1 MKKRKGLF
9 FLGMLFLASILFSCK
24 NDDSDD
30 SISIKIT
37 GELTSAENENL
48 ADYGSLIMHITQASK
63 DFSDVKEDS
72 QEIKIKNNIS
82 INKKL
87 KNALD
92 QFSIEFYII
101 PLKSEQ
107 IENTN
112 KKKQGDILGTLNLT
126 YEITSPNTEK
136 KGEKNLIFYANQIN
150 FFKEGTTTP
159 DSENSLVQ
167 CNTTDCIWIEDSATL
182 AVKADEEPDITKPT
196 YVPYDGDVLDID
208 ESSILEI
215 PEHAQKKDGETDPDK
230 RTKVNVQFISAPSDD
245 FFNFGTKTSTDELQF
260 GDVAYFAQSEY
271 AANKNTVKSA
281 FGNGA
286 LLMMFGGE
294 LEDVATIFD
303 DLSIDT
309 SYISETELENKG
321 APVFFI
327 GKYEDNTFFEVLYT
341 EEASRNED
349 SNKIAVNQMA
359 RQIILA
365 YNNLDDIAEEIKD
378 NLTPESSIRAA
389 SGEEI
394 RNILKNYGTAD
405 ATISQRFYQKI
416 PIKHTWNYIRNGWDG
431 ALGKYKQYGSNYEL
445 VDAHYRKLLVWFI
458 HVYPN
463 KDKGEEYGKHYY
475 YIQDMPSFTYKN
487 TYFGEVTQAVGN
499 DTEKYRV
506 YGGGSSPVTIAKTQ
520 EFYGRE
526 AEISFEPA
534 YSSDIEK
541 VEWCYDSPI
550 TQDVDLKKSTTSGWS
565 FTATA
570 NGSIGSGGKK
580 KASIEASA
588 SYNFSNTVEWEEK
601 AVTIE
606 RLSEPGK
613 ANFSWRYKM
622 RPADFYFKFFN
633 RAMTEYE
640 ENTPC
645 VTAKTSLMPE
655 AYSQYIFSVSDEYVR
670 DLPFRM
676 TMKST
681 LQRLAGKA
689 GTRCCEGNARA
700 EQSDIVRL
708 PYDRYFDYAKGEA
721 SETIVK

>member
-9 FLGMLFLASILFSCK
+9 VLGMLFLASILFSCK
-24 NDDSDD
+24 DDDSDD
-30 SISIKIT
+30 SINIKIT
-37 GELTSAENENL
+37 GELTSPENENL
-48 ADYGSLIMHITQASK
+48 SDYGSLFMHITQASK
-63 DFSDVKEDS
+63 DFTDVKEDS

-82 INKKL
+82 ITKKL
-87 KNALD
+87 KNASD
-92 QFSIEFYII
+92 QFSIEFYVI
-101 PLKSEQ
+101 PLDTKQ
-107 IENTN
+107 VENTN
-112 KKKQGDILGTLNLT
+112 KKNQGDELGNLKLT
-126 YEITSPNTEK
+126 YEITAPNAEK
-136 KGEKNLIFYANQIN
+136 KGEKNLVFYADRIN
-150 FFKEGTTTP
+150 FYAEGTTSTDP
-159 DSENSLVQ
+159 DDFFVQ
-167 CNTTDCIWIEDSATL
+167 CNTTDCIWIEDSKTL
-182 AVKADEEPDITKPT
+182 AVKADEERDITKST
-196 YVPYDGDVLDID
+196 YLPYESEELDID
-208 ESSILEI
+208 DSSILEI
-215 PEHAQKKDGETDPDK
+215 PEHEK
-230 RTKVNVQFISAPSDD
+230 RAKVNVKFISTPSDD
-245 FFNFGTKTSTDELQF
+245 FFNFGDKTSDGLKF

-271 AANKNTVKSA
+271 AANKEIVKSA
-281 FGNGA
+281 FGEGA
-286 LLMMFGGE
+286 LLMMFGGD

-321 APVFFI
+321 EPVFFI
-327 GKYEDNTFFEVLYT
+327 GKYKDNTFFEVLYT

-349 SNKIAVNQMA
+349 SNKLAVNQMA

-365 YNNLDDIAEEIKD
+365 YNNLDDIAEDIRD
-378 NLTPESSIRAA
+378 NPLSPESSIRAA
-389 SGEEI
+389 SGEEVK
-394 RNILKNYGTAD
+394 NILKNYGTAD

-416 PIKHTWNYIRNGWDG
+416 PIKNTWNYIRNGWDG
-431 ALGKYKQYGSNYEL
+431 ALKKYKQYGKDYEL

-463 KDKGEEYGKHYY
+463 KDKGEKYGKHYY

-506 YGGGSSPVTIAKTQ
+506 YGGGHSPVTMAKTQ

-534 YSSDIEK
+534 YSSDIKK
-541 VEWCYDSPI
+541 VDWCYDSPI

-570 NGSIGSGGKK
+570 DGSVGSGGKN
-580 KASIEASA
+580 KAGIKASA

-633 RAMTEYE
+633 TAMTEYT

-689 GTRCCEGNARA
+689 GTNCCEGNARD

-708 PYDRYFDYAKGEA
+708 PYDRYFDYTNGEA
-721 SETIVK
+721 SETIVN

>member
-1 MKKRKGLF
+1 M
-9 FLGMLFLASILFSCK
+9 ASILFSCK

-63 DFSDVKEDS
+63 DFSDIKEDS

-92 QFSIEFYII
+92 QFSIEFYIT

-112 KKKQGDILGTLNLT
+112 KKKQGDVLGNLNLT
-126 YEITSPNTEK
+126 YEITAPNAEK

-150 FFKEGTTTP
+150 FFAEGTATP
-159 DSENSLVQ
+159 APENSLVQ
-167 CNTTDCIWIEDSATL
+167 CYTTDCIWIDDSATL
-182 AVKADEEPDITKPT
+182 AVHADEETDITKPT

-208 ESSILEI
+208 DSSILEI
-215 PEHAQKKDGETDPDK
+215 PEHEK
-230 RTKVNVQFISAPSDD
+230 RAKVNVKFISTPSDD

-260 GDVAYFAQSEY
+260 GDVAYFAQADY
-271 AANKNTVKSA
+271 AATKTPVKSA
-281 FGNGA
+281 FSKGA

-321 APVFFI
+321 DPVFFI

-359 RQIILA
+359 SQIILA
-365 YNNLDDIAEEIKD
+365 YNNLDDIVEEIKD
-378 NLTPESSIRAA
+378 NLTPASSIRAA
-389 SGEEI
+389 SGEEVK
-394 RNILKNYGTAD
+394 NILKNYGSAD

-416 PIKHTWNYIRNGWDG
+416 PIKHTWNYKRNGWEG
-431 ALGKYKQYGSNYEL
+431 ALKEYKKYGSDYEL
-445 VDAHYRKLLVWFI
+445 VDAHYRNLLVWFI

-463 KDKGEEYGKHYY
+463 KEKGEEYGKHYY

-487 TYFGEVTQAVGN
+487 TYFGEVTQAVRN
-499 DTEKYRV
+499 DTEEYSV
-506 YGGGSSPVTIAKTQ
+506 YGSGHSALSIAKTQ

-534 YSSDIEK
+534 YSSDIK
-541 VEWCYDSPI
+541 KIVWCYDEPR
-550 TQDVDLKKSTTSGWS
+550 TQDVDLKKSSTSGWS
-565 FTATA
+565 FTASA
-570 NGSIGSGGKK
+570 NGSVGSGGKK
-580 KASIEASA
+580 KAGIEASA
-588 SYNFSNTVEWEEK
+588 SYNFSNTVEWEEA

-606 RLSEPGK
+606 RLSEPAM

-640 ENTPC
+640 KNTPC
-645 VTAKTSLMPE
+645 VTAKTSLMPA

-670 DLPFRM
+670 NLPFKM

-689 GTRCCEGNARA
+689 GHSCCEGNARD

-708 PYDRYFDYAKGEA
+708 PYDRYFDYEKGEP
-721 SETIVK
+721 SETIVN